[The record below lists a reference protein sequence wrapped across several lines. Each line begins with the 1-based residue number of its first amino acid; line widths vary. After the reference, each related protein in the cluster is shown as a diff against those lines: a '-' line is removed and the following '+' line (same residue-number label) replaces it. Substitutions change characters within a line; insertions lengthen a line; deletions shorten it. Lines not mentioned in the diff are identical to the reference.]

1 MKMGLQCMTVVFKNE
16 LNLLMKRVF
25 KFIDF
30 PLNYFRNNV
39 KQKWIVYNGIR
50 SYLFRDHWKDSNVNF
65 VIHTSRL
72 QNVLRIEI

>member
-1 MKMGLQCMTVVFKNE
+1 MTVVFKNE

-39 KQKWIVYNGIR
+39 KQNE
-50 SYLFRDHWKDSNVNF
+50 LFIMGFDHIFFGTIGK
-65 VIHTSRL
+65 I
-72 QNVLRIEI
+72 QM

>member
-1 MKMGLQCMTVVFKNE
+1 MAANPPSVLSLSIFFHYDFILLFLTPMKMGLQCMTVVFKNE

-39 KQKWIVYNGIR
+39 KQK
-50 SYLFRDHWKDSNVNF
+50 
-65 VIHTSRL
+65 
-72 QNVLRIEI
+72 